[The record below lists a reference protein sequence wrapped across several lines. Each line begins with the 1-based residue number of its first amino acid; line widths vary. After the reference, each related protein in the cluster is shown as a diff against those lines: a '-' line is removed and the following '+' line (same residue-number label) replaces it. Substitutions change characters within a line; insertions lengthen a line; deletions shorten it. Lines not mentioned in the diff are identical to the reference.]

1 MTDKYFTI
9 VFKDLTSEERV
20 ALGVAYNGKI
30 SASSYSHMMDDRDQ
44 LLDALSYA
52 ECALGD
58 IGDADRE
65 PGDDLEWCEGR
76 AEAALPR
83 IRELLLAHGKT
94 TTTLT
99 TMTDR
104 LTPPPELIEGLCNMV
119 WVGDTGTSEKQRKEW
134 LINKA
139 YAAGAEQREGEIQK
153 ARDEE
158 LEATLRLMTTL
169 NIRGVD
175 YVRAARAARRPK
187 APSDKELA
195 LETLQSMRIDP
206 VVINGVNTNA
216 DVMAKY
222 DTIRCALE
230 ALPE

>member
-20 ALGVAYNGKI
+20 ALWNSHPGKI
-30 SASSYSHMMDDRDQ
+30 SASSHSHVMDDRDQ

-65 PGDDLEWCEGR
+65 PGDDLEWCERR
-76 AEAALPR
+76 AAEALPR
-83 IRELLLAHGKT
+83 IRKMLLAHGKT
-94 TTTLT
+94 TTALT

-104 LTPPPELIEGLCNMV
+104 PTPPPELIEGLCNI
-119 WVGDTGTSEKQRKEW
+119 WVGDTGSTEKQRKEW

-139 YAAGAEQREGEIQK
+139 YTAGAEQREGEIQK

-158 LEATLRLMTTL
+158 LEACAEWLYMNGYSHVISARL
-169 NIRGVD
+169 
-175 YVRAARAARRPK
+175 RAARRLEP
-187 APSDKELA
+187 PSLKEQALA
-195 LETLQSMRIDP
+195 DLDSMSIEP
-206 VVINGVNTNA
+206 CLINGIDTNA
-216 DVMAKY
+216 LVRAKY
-222 DTIRCALE
+222 DNIRRALE
-230 ALPE
+230 ALND

>member
-30 SASSYSHMMDDRDQ
+30 SASSYSHVMDDRDQ
-44 LLDALSYA
+44 LLGVLCYAESALS
-52 ECALGD
+52 D

-65 PGDDLEWCEGR
+65 PGDDLEWCERR
-76 AEAALPR
+76 AAEALPR

-94 TTTLT
+94 TTALT

-104 LTPPPELIEGLCNMV
+104 PTPPPELIEGLCNMV
-119 WVGDTGTSEKQRKEW
+119 WVGDTGTSEKQWKEW

-139 YAAGAEQREGEIQK
+139 YTAGAEQREGEIQK

-158 LEATLRLMTTL
+158 LEACAEWLYMNGYSHVISARL
-169 NIRGVD
+169 
-175 YVRAARAARRPK
+175 RAARRPEP
-187 APSDKELA
+187 PSLKEQA
-195 LETLQSMRIDP
+195 LEQLRRVNAVLQFQATGGETS
-206 VVINGVNTNA
+206 VI
-216 DVMAKY
+216 
-222 DTIRCALE
+222 RRALE
-230 ALPE
+230 AIDD